1 MSRRIEDMHPK
12 LQDRFKQFLAECER
26 LSLDVLITCTHRT
39 NAEQDALYAQG
50 RTKPGPIVTRAK
62 AGQSKHNHYENG
74 KPASLAF
81 DIVPMRDG
89 KPVWG
94 TGPHDLPLWKAIAN
108 VAKRLG
114 FSWYGEPDAPFREFP
129 HLEWKAPL

>member
-12 LQDRFKQFLAECER
+12 LQDRVHQFLAECER
-26 LSLDVLITCTHRT
+26 LSLDVLITCTWRSG
-39 NAEQDALYAQG
+39 AEQDALYAQG
-50 RTKPGPIVTRAK
+50 RTKPG
-62 AGQSKHNHYENG
+62 QSKHNHMEGG

-114 FSWYGEPDAPFREFP
+114 FSWYGEPDAPFREMP
-129 HLEWKAPL
+129 HFQWPSDAP